1 MKYDVFISHAS
12 EDKEEIALPLYH
24 RLRNLG
30 LQVWLDSFEISIGDS
45 IRRSIDR
52 GLSNSRFGIVV
63 LSPHFF
69 KKEWTQR
76 ELDALLAKTASGS
89 KVILPVW
96 HNISRDE
103 VARFSLLLADIHAA
117 DTSSGIES
125 VAEEIYRSL
134 QSVVTNDTTGREQPD
149 GGSSKLSLNGDV
161 SELPTDKPLRI
172 GRRLTSQFPKY
183 VDGIARLTASPKKF
197 VSERNNYGEIEL
209 SDALLFLLISTF
221 ITQVIRAP
229 YMFNKGGVLW
239 TFVADGI
246 FKLIYLMVASAL
258 LHLSFRAV
266 GGRASYG
273 RILVTSCYFF
283 SWLMIFLHLTILS
296 VYSLRFLVPVLGY
309 RWTGDLGFAFF
320 IISLLGILF
329 WSFTA
334 WEAYRAIAEVSLGKG
349 AAAFFIFYFLNL
361 IVGFEFLLMRRHFVP
376 SANPFDLFHF

>member
-1 MKYDVFISHAS
+1 MDYDVFISHAS
-12 EDKEEIALPLYH
+12 EDKEEVALPLYH

-30 LQVWLDSFEISIGDS
+30 LKVWLDSFEISIGDS

-69 KKEWTQR
+69 KKEWTQK
-76 ELDALLAKTASGS
+76 ELDALLAKTSSGS

-103 VARFSLLLADIHAA
+103 VAQFSPLLADIHAA
-117 DTSSGIES
+117 DTRRGVES
-125 VAEEIYRSL
+125 VAEKIYRSL
-134 QSVVTNDTTGREQPD
+134 QSVVTNDTTRREQSD
-149 GGSSKLSLNGDV
+149 GASSGLSLNGEV
-161 SELPTDKPLRI
+161 SELPTDKPLHI

-229 YMFNKGGVLW
+229 YMFNKGGALW

-258 LHLSFRAV
+258 VHFSFRSV

-283 SWLMIFLHLTILS
+283 SWLMIFIHLTMLS
-296 VYSLRFLVPVLGY
+296 AYSSRFLYPVLGY
-309 RWTGDLGFAFF
+309 RWTGDLGFAFL

-329 WSFTA
+329 WSFNA
-334 WEAYRAIAEVSLGKG
+334 WGAYGAIAEVSLEKG
-349 AAAFFIFYFLNL
+349 AAAFYVFCFLNL
-361 IVGFEFLLMRRHFVP
+361 IVGAVFGLMREHFVP
-376 SANPFDLFHF
+376 TANLFDLLHF